1 MDELDSGASSV
12 AEEDSC
18 LCAIKKE
25 IEKRNDPS
33 YRTPRLPLSPVGS
46 WDTSTKILAGWIEVK
61 MQIPGAHPRLTE
73 SEFWGLSSGVCI
85 LNKLS
90 R

>member
-1 MDELDSGASSV
+1 MDELNSGASSV

-18 LCAIKKE
+18 LGAIRKE
-25 IEKRNDPS
+25 TEKPNDPS
-33 YRTPRLPLSPVGS
+33 YHTPRLPLSPVGS
-46 WDTSTKILAGWIEVK
+46 WDTSTKIMAGWVEVK
-61 MQIPGAHPRLTE
+61 MQIPGAHPRRTE

-85 LNKLS
+85 LNKIS